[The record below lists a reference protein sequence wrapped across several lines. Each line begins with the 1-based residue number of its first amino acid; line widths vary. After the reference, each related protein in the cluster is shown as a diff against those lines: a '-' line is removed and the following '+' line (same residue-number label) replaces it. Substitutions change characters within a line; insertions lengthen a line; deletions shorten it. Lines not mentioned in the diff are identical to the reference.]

1 MLENLKKL
9 RAESKTSQAV
19 LAEAIGV
26 TQQSINKYEN
36 HNVEPDIES
45 LRRMADYFG
54 TTIDYI
60 VGHSELRY
68 KVEDIQNYALNDD
81 EAEFIAAYRQLTPSQ
96 REAVVGVM
104 RAFLAPRCKKFTQA
118 SQIKYFIHHALT
130 PRKYLTAIL
139 CSYRVTGKRCK
150 GANNNEE
157 SHLCSRSR
165 RRRSAGR
172 AGCQEARVRPPRRIR
187 LAFPSPLW

>member
-9 RAESKTSQAV
+9 RAELKTSQAV

-45 LRRMADYFG
+45 LQRMADYFG

-68 KVEDIQNYALNDD
+68 KINY
-81 EAEFIAAYRQLTPSQ
+81 
-96 REAVVGVM
+96 
-104 RAFLAPRCKKFTQA
+104 
-118 SQIKYFIHHALT
+118 
-130 PRKYLTAIL
+130 
-139 CSYRVTGKRCK
+139 
-150 GANNNEE
+150 
-157 SHLCSRSR
+157 
-165 RRRSAGR
+165 
-172 AGCQEARVRPPRRIR
+172 
-187 LAFPSPLW
+187 

>member
-1 MLENLKKL
+1 MLENLKEL
-9 RAESKTSQAV
+9 RKATKTTQNE

-26 TQQSINKYEN
+26 SQQSINKYEN

-96 REAVVGVM
+96 REAVIGVM
-104 RAFLAPRCKKFTQA
+104 RAFLAP
-118 SQIKYFIHHALT
+118 
-130 PRKYLTAIL
+130 
-139 CSYRVTGKRCK
+139 
-150 GANNNEE
+150 
-157 SHLCSRSR
+157 
-165 RRRSAGR
+165 
-172 AGCQEARVRPPRRIR
+172 
-187 LAFPSPLW
+187 

>member
-60 VGHSELRY
+60 VGQSELRY

-104 RAFLAPRCKKFTQA
+104 RAFLAP
-118 SQIKYFIHHALT
+118 
-130 PRKYLTAIL
+130 
-139 CSYRVTGKRCK
+139 
-150 GANNNEE
+150 
-157 SHLCSRSR
+157 
-165 RRRSAGR
+165 
-172 AGCQEARVRPPRRIR
+172 
-187 LAFPSPLW
+187 

>member
-81 EAEFIAAYRQLTPSQ
+81 EAEFIASYRRLTPSQ
-96 REAVVGVM
+96 REAVIGVM
-104 RAFLAPRCKKFTQA
+104 RAFLAP
-118 SQIKYFIHHALT
+118 
-130 PRKYLTAIL
+130 
-139 CSYRVTGKRCK
+139 
-150 GANNNEE
+150 
-157 SHLCSRSR
+157 
-165 RRRSAGR
+165 
-172 AGCQEARVRPPRRIR
+172 
-187 LAFPSPLW
+187 

>member
-26 TQQSINKYEN
+26 TQHSINKYEN

-60 VGHSELRY
+60 VGQSELRY

-81 EAEFIAAYRQLTPSQ
+81 EAEFIATYRQLTPSQ

-104 RAFLAPRCKKFTQA
+104 RAFLAP
-118 SQIKYFIHHALT
+118 
-130 PRKYLTAIL
+130 
-139 CSYRVTGKRCK
+139 
-150 GANNNEE
+150 
-157 SHLCSRSR
+157 
-165 RRRSAGR
+165 
-172 AGCQEARVRPPRRIR
+172 
-187 LAFPSPLW
+187 

>member
-1 MLENLKKL
+1 MLENLKKV

-26 TQQSINKYEN
+26 TQQSIKTYEN

-60 VGHSELRY
+60 VGQSELRY

-81 EAEFIAAYRQLTPSQ
+81 EAEFIAAYRQLTPNQ
-96 REAVVGVM
+96 REAVIGVM
-104 RAFLAPRCKKFTQA
+104 RAFLAP
-118 SQIKYFIHHALT
+118 
-130 PRKYLTAIL
+130 
-139 CSYRVTGKRCK
+139 
-150 GANNNEE
+150 
-157 SHLCSRSR
+157 
-165 RRRSAGR
+165 
-172 AGCQEARVRPPRRIR
+172 
-187 LAFPSPLW
+187 

>member
-60 VGHSELRY
+60 VGQSELRY

-96 REAVVGVM
+96 REAVIGVM
-104 RAFLAPRCKKFTQA
+104 RAFLAP
-118 SQIKYFIHHALT
+118 
-130 PRKYLTAIL
+130 
-139 CSYRVTGKRCK
+139 
-150 GANNNEE
+150 
-157 SHLCSRSR
+157 
-165 RRRSAGR
+165 
-172 AGCQEARVRPPRRIR
+172 
-187 LAFPSPLW
+187 

>member
-1 MLENLKKL
+1 MLENLKEL
-9 RAESKTSQAV
+9 RKATKTTQNE

-26 TQQSINKYEN
+26 SQQSINKYEN

-104 RAFLAPRCKKFTQA
+104 RAFLAP
-118 SQIKYFIHHALT
+118 
-130 PRKYLTAIL
+130 
-139 CSYRVTGKRCK
+139 
-150 GANNNEE
+150 
-157 SHLCSRSR
+157 
-165 RRRSAGR
+165 
-172 AGCQEARVRPPRRIR
+172 
-187 LAFPSPLW
+187 

>member
-9 RAESKTSQAV
+9 RAEAKISQAT

-68 KVEDIQNYALNDD
+68 KVEDIQKYALNDE
-81 EAEFIAAYRQLTPSQ
+81 EARLISMYRRLTPKQ
-96 REAVVGVM
+96 RATLSEMLA
-104 RAFLAPRCKKFTQA
+104 AFL
-118 SQIKYFIHHALT
+118 
-130 PRKYLTAIL
+130 
-139 CSYRVTGKRCK
+139 
-150 GANNNEE
+150 
-157 SHLCSRSR
+157 
-165 RRRSAGR
+165 
-172 AGCQEARVRPPRRIR
+172 
-187 LAFPSPLW
+187 SP

>member
-81 EAEFIAAYRQLTPSQ
+81 EAEFIAAYRRLTPNQ
-96 REAVVGVM
+96 REAVIGVM
-104 RAFLAPRCKKFTQA
+104 RAFLAP
-118 SQIKYFIHHALT
+118 
-130 PRKYLTAIL
+130 
-139 CSYRVTGKRCK
+139 
-150 GANNNEE
+150 
-157 SHLCSRSR
+157 
-165 RRRSAGR
+165 
-172 AGCQEARVRPPRRIR
+172 
-187 LAFPSPLW
+187 

>member
-60 VGHSELRY
+60 VGHSELR
-68 KVEDIQNYALNDD
+68 
-81 EAEFIAAYRQLTPSQ
+81 
-96 REAVVGVM
+96 
-104 RAFLAPRCKKFTQA
+104 
-118 SQIKYFIHHALT
+118 
-130 PRKYLTAIL
+130 
-139 CSYRVTGKRCK
+139 
-150 GANNNEE
+150 
-157 SHLCSRSR
+157 
-165 RRRSAGR
+165 
-172 AGCQEARVRPPRRIR
+172 
-187 LAFPSPLW
+187 

>member
-68 KVEDIQNYALNDD
+68 KVGDIQNYALNDD

-104 RAFLAPRCKKFTQA
+104 RAFLAP
-118 SQIKYFIHHALT
+118 
-130 PRKYLTAIL
+130 
-139 CSYRVTGKRCK
+139 
-150 GANNNEE
+150 
-157 SHLCSRSR
+157 
-165 RRRSAGR
+165 
-172 AGCQEARVRPPRRIR
+172 
-187 LAFPSPLW
+187 